1 MRYKISLAYN
11 GDKYHGWQVQPNALT
26 VQEVLDKCL
35 ATLLHV
41 PVETVGCGRT
51 DAGVHAADFV
61 AHFDCEVAGADEAR
75 FVGKLNR
82 FLPQDIVVF
91 GISVVDDDFNARFSA
106 KSRTY
111 KYLIHTRK
119 DPFLNDCSWFFPYKL
134 DVPLMNEGCRILM
147 QFTDFAS
154 FCKTGGDNGTTICH
168 LTEAQFVEDGHKIV
182 FTISADR
189 FLRNMVRAVVGTL
202 TDLGS
207 GRITLD
213 DLVKIIESKNRCS
226 AGQSVPAKALSLV
239 SVKY

>member
-1 MRYKISLAYN
+1 MRYFVYLSYDGTN
-11 GDKYHGWQVQPNALT
+11 YHGWQRQPNAT
-26 VQEVLDKCL
+26 SVQEQMEDVLQ
-35 ATLLHV
+35 
-41 PVETVGCGRT
+41 TVLRRKVNLVAAGRT
-51 DAGVHAADFV
+51 DTGVHARLMV
-61 AHFDCEVAGADEAR
+61 AHFDVEEPVDCQQLT
-75 FVGKLNR
+75 FKFNCL
-82 FLPQDIVVF
+82 LPPDIGVYTIVP
-91 GISVVDDDFNARFSA
+91 VTDDAHARFSA
-106 KSRTY
+106 TSRTY
-111 KYLIHTRK
+111 HYHLYQRK
-119 DPFLNDCSWFFPYKL
+119 DPFRRPYACRYYYELDFPR
-134 DVPLMNEGCRILM
+134 MNEAAARLM
-147 QFTDFAS
+147 QHTDFAS

-207 GRITLD
+207 GRISLD